1 MVFIGLS
8 KFHVAIGPG
17 FQRLLELKKKKKG
30 EFYQGE
36 HQSCVEHGRGSL
48 GILEAKFY

>member
-17 FQRLLELKKKKKG
+17 FQRLLELKKKKKVNSIKG
-30 EFYQGE
+30 NIR
-36 HQSCVEHGRGSL
+36 VVL
-48 GILEAKFY
+48 NMAEAA